1 MIRRPDTTI
10 VANPILIGASTLL
23 VALVA
28 VFLAYNANTGL
39 PFVPTYQVTALVR
52 DADQLNHNAD
62 VRIGGKRVGAVTT
75 IEAVPTRDGK
85 PLAKLHL
92 KLDRLVGPLPAD
104 TLVQVRPR
112 SIIGLKYLQLSL
124 GRSRRT
130 IPDGGTIPLSA
141 ERSNV
146 DLQDALNA
154 FNLSTRSSIR
164 RISRELGNGFA
175 GRGEDLNTAIRAFD
189 PLTLH
194 LGPVMRN
201 LASSATDLDG
211 FLRGLDSAAAATA
224 PVAAQLGG
232 LFYGAATTLNAIA
245 RVDRSFGQVI
255 EQAPETERVATE
267 AGRTVRP
274 VLARAQ
280 RLVGEL
286 RPGVRYLPRAS
297 SRLASAIEVGTP
309 VLRHADKL
317 ADRLADT
324 LSALRALVRDP
335 ATSGSVV
342 ELTRSLQALLPALQQ
357 LVPAQTRCNYLGLY
371 FQNAPSVISE
381 GDANGNWFRFMP
393 LQNTPDNPYHGK
405 VSANLHFDPYVDEG
419 AGGHCVAGNEHFEP
433 GTHIGPPPNAADA
446 PASNPATQPPA
457 GVGR

>member
-1 MIRRPDTTI
+1 MNRKPDSTI

-112 SIIGLKYLQLSL
+112 SIIGLKYLQLSP
-124 GRSRRT
+124 GRSRKT
-130 IPDGGTIPLSA
+130 IRDGGTIPLSA

-164 RISRELGNGFA
+164 RISRELGDGLA
-175 GRGEDLNTAIRAFD
+175 GRGEDLNTAIRAFA

-224 PVAAQLGG
+224 PVATQLGG
-232 LFYGAATTLNAIA
+232 LFDGAATTLHAIA
-245 RVDRSFGQVI
+245 RVDNSFGQVLD
-255 EQAPETERVATE
+255 QAPETERVATE

-286 RPGVRYLPRAS
+286 RPGIRYLPRAS

-324 LSALRALVRDP
+324 LSALRALARDP
-335 ATSGSVV
+335 ATSGSLI

-371 FQNAPSVISE
+371 FHNAPSVISE

-405 VSANLHFDPYVDEG
+405 VSDNLHFDPYVDTG
-419 AGGHCVAGNEHFEP
+419 AGGHCVAGNERFEP
-433 GTHIGPPPNAADA
+433 GTHVGPPPNAADA